1 MNRIGRF
8 VVIMASISALIFLA
22 LTGYAQKLKPAD
34 VPENIKQ
41 TLWEERGEVKVRQWI
56 FDNDMYVATFKFD
69 GSTVQCYINSDGEFV
84 RASTIIPKNTLPTS
98 IMEYIKNNY
107 PEFAIPVSEIREEPN
122 TPMYYHVEVK
132 PEVLGAKHS
141 VLTFDLHGTLM
152 SRVDPEGFTTPEL
165 TPQQLVQKKADEK
178 LAESNRSKSGNKQ
191 RPQPQKK
198 EPAAKEPKQQAQPK
212 KQAKPKQQ
220 PQPKKQAPKKEEAES
235 SQFADIPAAVQK
247 SLTKKVI
254 RPEKLQWN
262 KEGDFYVAECVV
274 SKQKNQLFFTPE
286 GNWDKTLVYIP
297 KEGVTGP
304 MLKHLNTYFKG
315 FKFTQGIREQRA
327 DKQDKVLVE
336 FIEKDNSKS
345 QISTTVVFDKLGRV
359 IKTYYPSGDHPSDP
373 LTKLEP
379 DYLYKLPEDI
389 PTTAIEA
396 FQAKYPKVTG
406 VEWSEDDEGYFL
418 ASYYGMRGKEVVV
431 MEGDGTFIEIRTAAN
446 MQNINGNIKGYIK
459 KNHKGYTITEYYTVR
474 GLIEKKNSFYV
485 VIQDKKTNI
494 TIPLSFTT
502 AGQIMQ

>member
-22 LTGYAQKLKPAD
+22 LPGYAQKLKPAD

-41 TLWEERGEVKVRQWI
+41 TLWEEQGEVKVRQWI
-56 FDNDMYVATFKFD
+56 FDNNMYVATFKFD

-84 RASTIIPKNTLPTS
+84 RASTIIPKNTLPTT

-141 VLTFDLHGTLM
+141 VLTFDIQGELM

-165 TPQQLVQKKADEK
+165 TPQQLVQKKADDK
-178 LAESNRSKSGNKQ
+178 LTESTRGKSGNKQ
-191 RPQPQKK
+191 RVQPQKQG
-198 EPAAKEPKQQAQPK
+198 PATREPKQQAQPK
-212 KQAKPKQQ
+212 QQTLNKQN
-220 PQPKKQAPKKEEAES
+220 AETNQYS
-235 SQFADIPAAVQK
+235 EIPAAVQK

-254 RPEKLQWN
+254 RPEGLRWN
-262 KEGDFYVAECVV
+262 TEGDYYVAECVV
-274 SKQKNQLFFTPE
+274 AKQKNQLYYTPE
-286 GNWDKTLVYIP
+286 GNWEKTLVYIS
-297 KEGVTGP
+297 KENITGP

-336 FIEKDNSKS
+336 FIEKGNSKS
-345 QISTTVVFDKLGRV
+345 QTTTTVVFDKLGRV

-373 LTKLEP
+373 ITKLDP

-389 PTTAIEA
+389 PSTAIEA

-502 AGQIMQ
+502 SGQIMQ

>member
-8 VVIMASISALIFLA
+8 VVIMASISALIFIA
-22 LTGYAQKLKPAD
+22 LPGYAQKLKPAD

-41 TLWEERGEVKVRQWI
+41 TLWEEQGEVKVRQWI

-84 RASTIIPKNTLPTS
+84 RASTIIPKNTLPTT

-132 PEVLGAKHS
+132 PEVVGAKHS
-141 VLTFDLHGTLM
+141 VLTFDLQGELI
-152 SRVDPEGFTTPEL
+152 SRIDPEGFTTPEL
-165 TPQQLVQKKADEK
+165 TPQQLVQKKADDK
-178 LAESNRSKSGNKQ
+178 LTESTRGKSGNKQ
-191 RPQPQKK
+191 RVQPQKQG
-198 EPAAKEPKQQAQPK
+198 PATREPKQQAQPK
-212 KQAKPKQQ
+212 QQTLNKQN
-220 PQPKKQAPKKEEAES
+220 AETNQYS
-235 SQFADIPAAVQK
+235 EIPAAVQK

-254 RPEKLQWN
+254 RPEGLRWKT
-262 KEGDFYVAECVV
+262 EGDYYVAECVV
-274 SKQKNQLFFTPE
+274 AKQKNQLYYTPE
-286 GNWDKTLVYIP
+286 GNWEKTLVYIS
-297 KEGVTGP
+297 KENVTGP

-336 FIEKDNSKS
+336 FIEKGNSKS
-345 QISTTVVFDKLGRV
+345 QTTTTVVFDKLGRV
-359 IKTYYPSGDHPSDP
+359 IKTYYPTGDHPSDP
-373 LTKLEP
+373 ITKLDP

-389 PTTAIEA
+389 PSTAIEA

-459 KNHKGYTITEYYTVR
+459 KNYKGYTITEYYTVR
-474 GLIEKKNSFYV
+474 GLVVKKNSFYV

-502 AGQIMQ
+502 SGQIMQ

>member
-141 VLTFDLHGTLM
+141 ILTFDIQGELI

-178 LAESNRSKSGNKQ
+178 LAESNRGKSGKKQ

-198 EPAAKEPKQQAQPK
+198 EPAAKEPKQQA
-212 KQAKPKQQ
+212 KPKQ
-220 PQPKKQAPKKEEAES
+220 EAET

-254 RPEKLQWN
+254 RPEGLQWN
-262 KEGDFYVAECVV
+262 REGDYYVAECTV

-286 GNWDKTLVYIP
+286 GNWEKTLVYIS
-297 KEGVTGP
+297 KENVTGP

-336 FIEKDNSKS
+336 FIEKGNSKS
-345 QISTTVVFDKLGRV
+345 QTTTTVVFDKLGRV

-373 LTKLEP
+373 ITKLEP

-431 MEGDGTFIEIRTAAN
+431 MEGNGTFIEIRTAAN

>member
-141 VLTFDLHGTLM
+141 ILTFDIQGELI

-178 LAESNRSKSGNKQ
+178 LAESNRCKSGKKQ

-198 EPAAKEPKQQAQPK
+198 EPAAKEPKQQA
-212 KQAKPKQQ
+212 KPKQQAQPRQQ
-220 PQPKKQAPKKEEAES
+220 PQPKKQEAET

-247 SLTKKVI
+247 SLTKK
-254 RPEKLQWN
+254 
-262 KEGDFYVAECVV
+262 
-274 SKQKNQLFFTPE
+274 
-286 GNWDKTLVYIP
+286 
-297 KEGVTGP
+297 
-304 MLKHLNTYFKG
+304 
-315 FKFTQGIREQRA
+315 
-327 DKQDKVLVE
+327 
-336 FIEKDNSKS
+336 
-345 QISTTVVFDKLGRV
+345 
-359 IKTYYPSGDHPSDP
+359 
-373 LTKLEP
+373 
-379 DYLYKLPEDI
+379 
-389 PTTAIEA
+389 
-396 FQAKYPKVTG
+396 
-406 VEWSEDDEGYFL
+406 
-418 ASYYGMRGKEVVV
+418 
-431 MEGDGTFIEIRTAAN
+431 
-446 MQNINGNIKGYIK
+446 
-459 KNHKGYTITEYYTVR
+459 
-474 GLIEKKNSFYV
+474 
-485 VIQDKKTNI
+485 
-494 TIPLSFTT
+494 
-502 AGQIMQ
+502 